1 MNYDF
6 EPISL
11 SFNNF
16 KKDKESNKDINNIR
30 ENYINY
36 DLTTKETYR
45 MKRILKIDPLTNKKL
60 NDKKDKIFYFYDK
73 WDPITGER
81 LETDP
86 IGPLTF
92 NAVELYGYYYANR
105 CKGLWHA
112 PENNF
117 QGYYGELLGSGKD
130 ININSRGSNPE
141 KYLFRLPIIDCYLA
155 EGHNYSLITFGPL
168 LTDND
173 INTIDNLI
181 NGVVRIPL
189 RELKLCYDKS
199 LETNP
204 DVDEINKLKILYP
217 DKSEVDIK
225 EAYNRQYVD
234 MLRFL

>member
-1 MNYDF
+1 MDYDF
-6 EPISL
+6 EPIS
-11 SFNNF
+11 FNNL
-16 KKDKESNKDINNIR
+16 KKDKELKEDINNIIK

-36 DLTTKETYR
+36 DITTRETYR
-45 MKRILKIDPLTNKKL
+45 MKRILKIDPLTDKKL
-60 NDKKDKIFYFYDK
+60 DDKKDKIFYFYDK
-73 WDPITGER
+73 WDPLTGER
-81 LETDP
+81 ISTDP
-86 IGPLTF
+86 IGPLAF
-92 NAVELYGYYYANR
+92 NALDLYYYYFKNR
-105 CKGLWHA
+105 YKGLWYA
-112 PENNF
+112 PENNY
-117 QGYYGELLGSGKD
+117 QGYYGELVGTGKD

-234 MLRFL
+234 CLRFI